1 MPSFEYEALDAGGR
15 TKKGVVSADNARMAR
30 QELRR
35 LALTPIEISAPKS
48 KHSNVS
54 GQKATK
60 TISAGDLVIITRQL
74 SVLVGAGTPL
84 EEAINAVALQTDK
97 EGVRK
102 RLLSVREGVIEGRRF
117 GDAMAG
123 DAMAEEKKSFPELYR
138 AVVAAGETSGD
149 LASVLDRLATMLEK
163 NRAMKNKALAS
174 LIYPAALA
182 LVATL
187 VIAALMTQV
196 VPKIVEQF
204 STFNAELPFITG
216 VVVGISNFLAN
227 YGLWLIAG
235 LIVACVGFWRLLLLP
250 SFKLGFDKWVL
261 GIPLMGRLLRGLDG
275 ARFARTL
282 STLFAGGAP
291 LLDSLQG
298 ARKTVGNTY
307 IRERLDGSITMVRE
321 GASIAAALRKANAL
335 PPMMTHMVAAGERAG
350 EVPALL
356 DKAAIQLEE
365 EFDTT
370 STVALRLLEPA
381 IIMAMGGIV
390 MAIVVA
396 ILLPILRLNALASG

>member
-117 GDAMAG
+117 GDAMAE
-123 DAMAEEKKSFPELYR
+123 DKKSFPELYR

-235 LIVACVGFWRLLLLP
+235 LIVACVGFWRLLLLS